1 MFSPQFMNFIIDP
14 KNPSKNNYKEIPAI
28 YNDNKIKSDITEIK
42 GCTSKLANL
51 NKDIFEKYQKFM
63 T

>member
-14 KNPSKNNYKEIPAI
+14 KDSSKSGNNKIPI
-28 YNDNKIKSDITEIK
+28 VYDDSKIKSDIAEIK
-42 GCTSKLANL
+42 SHSAKLSNL